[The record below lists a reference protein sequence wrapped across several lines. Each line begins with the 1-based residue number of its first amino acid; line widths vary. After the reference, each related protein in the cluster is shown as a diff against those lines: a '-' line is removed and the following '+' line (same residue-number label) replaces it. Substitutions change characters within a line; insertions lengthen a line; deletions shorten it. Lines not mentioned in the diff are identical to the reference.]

1 VTLMSS
7 SILVVDDE
15 PGIRDLL
22 AWELRGQGHYVVT
35 AADGAEA
42 LEEIRRAEFDLIISD
57 VRMPRVGG
65 LEVLRFTKE
74 TAPETEVVIATG
86 YAEIEY
92 AIECV
97 RQGAFDFIQKPFHTD
112 DLLSTVSRALE
123 RRRLRRTAGLYEASR
138 AILDGQEPQRLPEL
152 IVRLA
157 MQAMQADDASLMLPD
172 SDGRLYIAH
181 SHSLSPEI
189 RAEVRLHLSEGVAG
203 RVAAIGEPAL
213 LPNGIAED
221 PRFSDLTSTGPIR
234 SSIVYPLLAGKRV
247 IGVLSIN
254 RFSNRRPFRKPD
266 LERAAILAS
275 QILLAL
281 ENARLIR
288 QVVSSERL
296 ASVGLLATSVA
307 HEINNPV
314 ASVLANHSLLEDQ
327 LSAFGRLGT
336 LFDSG
341 ADGPSLR
348 RTWETLG
355 GTAFLGELQK
365 VVGDL
370 GAGAT
375 RIADIVRDLR
385 SLARRDESKPMIFDL
400 NEPIRSALRITGA
413 ELRHRAVVKTDLG
426 FDLEVLGSPGRLSQV
441 FVNLLVNAAQAF
453 AETGNGRQREI
464 VIRSGRKGTQ
474 VVASV
479 SDNGPGIRPEHLA
492 RIFETFFTTKGA
504 TVGTGLGLS
513 ISREIAQSHG
523 GDLRVE
529 SAFGHG
535 ATFILTLP
543 FAFAGTIAPEA
554 GPPRNQGSTLRAERS
569 AVKKF
574 RVLFI
579 DDERTLLNAYERTF
593 GRENEVVVAEGGE
606 QALAMLM
613 KRWDFNL
620 VVCDLL
626 MPKVN
631 GMDVYRWVR
640 ETHPELDGAFVFV
653 TGGVMQQDVQAF
665 LRTVGN
671 QVLEKPFDFSVV
683 REIIA
688 ARSR

>member
-1 VTLMSS
+1 MTLMSS

-385 SLARRDESKPMIFDL
+385 SLARRDESKPMMFDL

-413 ELRHRAVVKTDLG
+413 ELRHRAVVRTDLG
-426 FDLEVLGSPGRLSQV
+426 FDVEVLGSPGRLSQV
-441 FVNLLVNAAQAF
+441 FVNLLVNATQAF
-453 AETGNGRQREI
+453 AETGNGRPREI
-464 VIRSGRKGTQ
+464 VIRSERKGTQ

>member
-1 VTLMSS
+1 MSS

-97 RQGAFDFIQKPFHTD
+97 RQGAFDFIQKPFHTA

-327 LSAFGRLGT
+327 LSAFGRLGP

-341 ADGPSLR
+341 ADGPTLR
-348 RTWETLG
+348 RTWQPLG
-355 GTAFLGELQK
+355 GGAFLGELQK

-385 SLARRDESKPMIFDL
+385 SLARRDESKPMMFDL

-413 ELRHRAVVKTDLG
+413 ELRHRAVVRTDLG
-426 FDLEVLGSPGRLSQV
+426 FDVEVLGSPGRLSQV
-441 FVNLLVNAAQAF
+441 FVNLLVNATQAF
-453 AETGNGRQREI
+453 AETGNGRPREI
-464 VIRSGRKGTQ
+464 VIRSERKGTQ

-606 QALAMLM
+606 QALAMLA

>member
-1 VTLMSS
+1 MSS

-385 SLARRDESKPMIFDL
+385 SLARRDESKPMMFDL

-413 ELRHRAVVKTDLG
+413 ELRHRAVVRTDLG
-426 FDLEVLGSPGRLSQV
+426 FDVEVLGSPGRLSQV
-441 FVNLLVNAAQAF
+441 FVNLLVNATQAF
-453 AETGNGRQREI
+453 AETGNGRPREI
-464 VIRSGRKGTQ
+464 VIRSERKGTQ

>member
-1 VTLMSS
+1 
-7 SILVVDDE
+7 
-15 PGIRDLL
+15 
-22 AWELRGQGHYVVT
+22 
-35 AADGAEA
+35 
-42 LEEIRRAEFDLIISD
+42 
-57 VRMPRVGG
+57 
-65 LEVLRFTKE
+65 
-74 TAPETEVVIATG
+74 
-86 YAEIEY
+86 
-92 AIECV
+92 
-97 RQGAFDFIQKPFHTD
+97 
-112 DLLSTVSRALE
+112 
-123 RRRLRRTAGLYEASR
+123 
-138 AILDGQEPQRLPEL
+138 
-152 IVRLA
+152 
-157 MQAMQADDASLMLPD
+157 MLPD

-189 RAEVRLHLSEGVAG
+189 RAEVRLGLSEGVAG
-203 RVAAIGEPAL
+203 RVAANGEPTL
-213 LPNGIAED
+213 LPDGIAED

-296 ASVGLLATSVA
+296 ASVGLLATGVA

-314 ASVLANHSLLEDQ
+314 ASVLANHSLLEDR

-341 ADGPSLR
+341 ADVPTLR

-400 NEPIRSALRITGA
+400 NEPIRSALRIVGA
-413 ELRHRAVVKTDLG
+413 ELRHRAVVRTELG
-426 FDLEVLGSPGRLSQV
+426 FDLEILGSPGRLSQV
-441 FVNLLVNAAQAF
+441 FVNLLVNAAQALG
-453 AETGNGRQREI
+453 ETGNGRQREI
-464 VIRSGRKGTQ
+464 VIRSERKGTQ
-474 VVASV
+474 VVATV

-492 RIFETFFTTKGA
+492 RIFETFFTTKDA

-543 FAFAGTIAPEA
+543 GALAPEA
-554 GPPRNQGSTLRAERS
+554 GPPRNQGPTPRPERW
-569 AVKKF
+569 AAKKF

-579 DDERTLLNAYERTF
+579 DDERSLLNAYERTF

-606 QALAMLM
+606 QALAMLT

-653 TGGVMQQDVQAF
+653 TGGVMQQEVQAF

-671 QVLEKPFDFSVV
+671 QVLEKPFDFTVV

-688 ARSR
+688 ARSK

>member
-1 VTLMSS
+1 MSS

-22 AWELRGQGHYVVT
+22 AWELRAQGHSVVT

-42 LEEIRRAEFDLIISD
+42 LEEIRRAEFDLLICD

-65 LEVLRFTKE
+65 LEVLKVTKE

-97 RQGAFDFIQKPFHTD
+97 RQGAFDFIQKPFNTA
-112 DLLSTVSRALE
+112 DLLATVSRALE

-138 AILDGQEPQRLPEL
+138 AILEGQEPQRLPEL

-157 MQAMQADDASLMLPD
+157 IQAMQADDASLMLPD

-189 RAEVRLHLSEGVAG
+189 QTEVRLALSDGIAG

-213 LPNGIAED
+213 LPDRIDED
-221 PRFSDLTSTGPIR
+221 PRFSDLTSTGRIR

-254 RFSNRRPFRKPD
+254 RFKNRRPFRKPD

-314 ASVLANHSLLEDQ
+314 ASVLANHSLLEEQ
-327 LSAFGRLGT
+327 LSAFSRLGALLDSEADRHT
-336 LFDSG
+336 LMHN
-341 ADGPSLR
+341 
-348 RTWETLG
+348 WETLG
-355 GTAFLGELQK
+355 GAAFLGELQK
-365 VVGDL
+365 AVGDL

-375 RIADIVRDLR
+375 RIRDIVRDLK
-385 SLARRDESKPMIFDL
+385 SLARRDDSNPILFDL
-400 NEPIRSALRITGA
+400 NDPIRSALRITGA
-413 ELRHRAVVKTDLG
+413 ELRLRAAVRTDFG
-426 FDLEVLGSPGRLSQV
+426 AGLEVLGSPSRLSQV

-453 AETGNGRQREI
+453 AEIRDGRQNEI
-464 VIRSGRKGTQ
+464 VIRSERKGSQ

-492 RIFETFFTTKGA
+492 RVFETFFTTKDA
-504 TVGTGLGLS
+504 TIGTGLGLS

-529 SAFGHG
+529 SAFGDG
-535 ATFILTLP
+535 AAFILTLP
-543 FAFAGTIAPEA
+543 FAGTSAPEA
-554 GPPRNQGSTLRAERS
+554 GPPPSQDPRRRVEGA
-569 AVKKF
+569 AVK
-574 RVLFI
+574 RLAVLFI
-579 DDERTLLNAYERTF
+579 DDELPLLNAYRRFF
-593 GRENEVVVAEGGE
+593 GREYEVVLAEGGE
-606 QALAMLM
+606 QALAILS
-613 KRWDFNL
+613 KRGDFN
-620 VVCDLL
+620 VIVCDLL
-626 MPKVN
+626 MPKMS
-631 GMDVYRWVR
+631 GMDVYRRAR
-640 ETHPELDGAFVFV
+640 EIDPELDWAFVFV
-653 TGGVMQQDVQAF
+653 TGGVMQQEVQAF

-671 QVLEKPFDFSVV
+671 RVLEKPFDFAVLRDTIV
-683 REIIA
+683 
-688 ARSR
+688 ARSISR